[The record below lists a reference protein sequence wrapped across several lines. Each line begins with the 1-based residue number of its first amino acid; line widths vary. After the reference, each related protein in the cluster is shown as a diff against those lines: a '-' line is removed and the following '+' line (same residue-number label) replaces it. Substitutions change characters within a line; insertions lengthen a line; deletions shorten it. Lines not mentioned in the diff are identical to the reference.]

1 MWYVVCGVWCEVCGV
16 WCVVCGLL
24 ADLRGVGNARQG
36 GDELDEVRGTE
47 KRREKGVGHQGVGS
61 CQ

>member
-1 MWYVVCGVWCEVCGV
+1 MWYVVCGV